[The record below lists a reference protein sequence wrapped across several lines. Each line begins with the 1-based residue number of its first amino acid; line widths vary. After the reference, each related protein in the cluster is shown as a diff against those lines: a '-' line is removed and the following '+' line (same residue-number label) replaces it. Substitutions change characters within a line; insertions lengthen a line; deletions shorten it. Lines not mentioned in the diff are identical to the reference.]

1 MEPNRPIPLW
11 ASWVFFV
18 FFVGTSQ
25 LMAQGPENSS
35 VPGLADLTGP
45 QKRVLLLIAREAVDA
60 KIASRA
66 SREATVEPRLAVSQP
81 MVASI
86 YVDGKLRGRA
96 WRLSG
101 LKPLYFEARD
111 LILEAISSPKV
122 TDEALTMKDL
132 ERAEVGLAILSRYIK
147 VKDDRDVPAGEAV
160 IIYNGFIEWLALPS
174 DVESSRAAD
183 LLSYACEQA
192 GLRPNAWLIPQKT
205 TIFSARVDEMRE
217 RYKVKN

>member
-1 MEPNRPIPLW
+1 MGYKKFIYFF
-11 ASWVFFV
+11 ASWIFIVFCLSS
-18 FFVGTSQ
+18 SQ
-25 LMAQGPENSS
+25 LMGQRPETSS

-45 QKRVLLLIAREAVDA
+45 QKRVLLMIAREAVDA
-60 KIASRA
+60 KISSRA
-66 SREATVEPRLAVSQP
+66 SREATVEPRLSIPQP
-81 MVASI
+81 IVASI

-101 LKPLYFEARD
+101 LRPLYLEARD
-111 LILEAISSPKV
+111 LILEAMASPKV
-122 TDEALTMKDL
+122 TDEPLTLKDL
-132 ERAEVGLAILSRYIK
+132 ERAEVGLAVLSRYIK
-147 VKDDRDVPAGEAV
+147 AEDDRDVPAGEAV

-174 DVESSRAAD
+174 DTESGQAAE

-217 RYKVKN
+217 RYKLKN